1 MWPIGVRVS
10 HVAEIVELPALGCV
24 TDTPAGSSRPRFRNV
39 PTFAEAEWS
48 LRIDRY
54 DWSRLVSFTSATRL
68 VGFDS
73 DTPIDGF
80 AVKLRT
86 RGAFA
91 SGGRLRLNPIVAPDT
106 GVTSV
111 SAAAY
116 PVAVART
123 VCGPASVQTS

>member
-10 HVAEIVELPALGCV
+10 HVAEIVELPALGEV

-39 PTFAEAEWS
+39 PTFAEAECS
-48 LRIDRY
+48 LRIDMY
-54 DWSRLVSFTSATRL
+54 DCSRLVSFTSATRL

-73 DTPIDGF
+73 EAPKDGV

-86 RGAFA
+86 SGAFV
-91 SGGRLRLNPIVAPDT
+91 SGERLRLTQMVAPAPGFT
-106 GVTSV
+106 AASP
-111 SAAAY
+111 AAY

-123 VCGPASVQTS
+123 VCGAATVQTS

>member
-48 LRIDRY
+48 LRIDMY
-54 DWSRLVSFTSATRL
+54 DCSRLVSFTSATRL

-73 DTPIDGF
+73 HTPIDGG
-80 AVKLRT
+80 AVKHRT
-86 RGAFA
+86 IRAFA
-91 SGGRLRLNPIVAPDT
+91 SGGRRRLTPKQAP
-106 GVTSV
+106 
-111 SAAAY
+111 A
-116 PVAVART
+116 P
-123 VCGPASVQTS
+123 

>member
-48 LRIDRY
+48 LRIDMY

-86 RGAFA
+86 IGAFA
-91 SGGRLRLNPIVAPDT
+91 SGERLRVTQIVAPET
-106 GVTSV
+106 GVT
-111 SAAAY
+111 AAFAQAH
-116 PVAVART
+116 PFAVA
-123 VCGPASVQTS
+123 PAASA

>member
-48 LRIDRY
+48 LRIDMY
-54 DWSRLVSFTSATRL
+54 DWSRLVSVTSATKL
-68 VGFDS
+68 VGVHS
-73 DTPIDGF
+73 GTPIDAV

-86 RGAFA
+86 MGAFA
-91 SGGRLRLNPIVAPDT
+91 SGDGGKLTPSVGR
-106 GVTSV
+106 
-111 SAAAY
+111 
-116 PVAVART
+116 
-123 VCGPASVQTS
+123 